1 MLHDFLTS
9 NRNELIDRCREK
21 VAKRSPHAPVAD
33 GHGVPLFLLQLVDT
47 LYREKSTT
55 KGTHPDPEPAPA
67 STPIGRAA
75 ALHGAEL
82 LRSGYSVDEVVHNY
96 GDVCQAV
103 TELAAEV
110 EAPVTVDEFR
120 TLNRC
125 LDDAIADAVTAFARG
140 HDDAIF
146 DQAESV
152 RRRVFLV
159 NEQRRLITTAIQT
172 FTAIKSGNAG
182 LAGANGTVL
191 VKALVELRDLID
203 DPAPEIRRAPEADLH
218 VPDRI
223 ARSPIARRR
232 APDQTSTG
240 NYE

>member
-1 MLHDFLTS
+1 MS
-9 NRNELIDRCREK
+9 REID
-21 VAKRSPHAPVAD
+21 
-33 GHGVPLFLLQLVDT
+33 
-47 LYREKSTT
+47 Y
-55 KGTHPDPEPAPA
+55 
-67 STPIGRAA
+67 
-75 ALHGAEL
+75 
-82 LRSGYSVDEVVHNY
+82 
-96 GDVCQAV
+96 
-103 TELAAEV
+103 TELAAEL

-203 DPAPEIRRAPEADLH
+203 
-218 VPDRI
+218 
-223 ARSPIARRR
+223 
-232 APDQTSTG
+232 
-240 NYE
+240 